1 MRKLYRHA
9 LRRQAEKADQKT
21 IKTFRYLWKHRHE
34 SGCKL
39 GDLVEKTIV
48 TNKRK
53 RKAVV

>member
-21 IKTFRYLWKHRHE
+21 IKAFRYLWKHRHE

-39 GDLVEKTIV
+39 GDLVGKTIV
-48 TNKRK
+48 NNKRK